1 MFFNIKNNNVGSS
14 GDLEAKMDA
23 ILEMIHGYKGKANAI
38 MEKQRKFEEKMVT
51 LEQENN
57 MLKTQFVQVNNTDH
71 EEESNT
77 DKEEES
83 NKNELE

>member
-51 LEQENN
+51 LE
-57 MLKTQFVQVNNTDH
+57 
-71 EEESNT
+71 
-77 DKEEES
+77 
-83 NKNELE
+83 